1 MDAPWEACYPGRMR
15 RVVRTEKVSVS
26 LKKEDLA
33 VLRKRAKR
41 LYAGN
46 LSALLSDF
54 AKLARY
60 EDGADK
66 LVDWLT
72 LDYKPSAEAL
82 AAIEAEWRAPLPPAP
97 KPSKSKS
104 KSKAA

>member
-1 MDAPWEACYPGRMR
+1 MPRS
-15 RVVRTEKVSVS
+15 VQTEKVSVS
-26 LKKEDLA
+26 LKKEDLE

-41 LYAGN
+41 LYGGN

-72 LDYKPSAEAL
+72 ESYKPGPDAT
-82 AAIEAEWRAPLPPAP
+82 AAIADEWRAPLPPAP
-97 KPSKSKS
+97 KPAKSK
-104 KSKAA
+104 KKAA

>member
-1 MDAPWEACYPGRMR
+1 MPRS
-15 RVVRTEKVSVS
+15 VLTEKVSVS

-41 LYAGN
+41 LYGGN

-66 LVDWLT
+66 LIDWLT
-72 LDYKPSAEAL
+72 EDYKPGPEAL
-82 AAIEAEWRAPLPPAP
+82 AAVEREWRVPLAAVPSRARSSKP
-97 KPSKSKS
+97 KK
-104 KSKAA
+104 KA

>member
-1 MDAPWEACYPGRMR
+1 M
-15 RVVRTEKVSVS
+15 S
-26 LKKEDLA
+26 LKKDDLK

-41 LYAGN
+41 LYGGN

-66 LVDWLT
+66 LLEWLT
-72 LDYKPSAEAL
+72 EDYKPDVAAL
-82 AAIEAEWRAPLPPAP
+82 AAVEGEWRAPLPRPP
-97 KPSKSKS
+97 KRSTSSKKRM
-104 KSKAA
+104 A

>member
-1 MDAPWEACYPGRMR
+1 MPRS
-15 RVVRTEKVSVS
+15 VQTEKVSVS

-41 LYAGN
+41 LYGGN

-66 LVDWLT
+66 LIDWLT
-72 LDYKPSAEAL
+72 EDYKPGPDAL
-82 AAIEAEWRAPLPPAP
+82 AAVEAEWRSPLPPASRRARSSKP
-97 KPSKSKS
+97 KKR
-104 KSKAA
+104 A